1 MISRYGLFMVCAVVL
16 SLLVT
21 QKSISQFKRTAEDEP
36 KVSDSFIR
44 PETDSDLLSF
54 FNPENF
60 KMRQSVS
67 MGYTTMGGQGIALGM
82 YTNSMMYKI
91 SSKVDARVDV
101 SLQSSPYSSF
111 DQRLQSSLTGVFL
124 NRAEVNY
131 RPSDNMLLRVSYQKV
146 PFGLN
151 GMFSPYSGLS
161 HGLENDEGY

>member
-1 MISRYGLFMVCAVVL
+1 MRHRYGVFVACAIALSVL
-16 SLLVT
+16 ATS
-21 QKSISQFKRTAEDEP
+21 KSTSQFKRTADDEP

-60 KMRQSVS
+60 KMRQNFS
-67 MGYTTMGGQGIALGM
+67 MSYMTMGGQGLSLGM
-82 YTNSMMYKI
+82 YTNSMMYKF

-101 SLQSSPYSSF
+101 SLQSSPYSTL

-124 NRAEVNY
+124 NRAEINY
-131 RPSDNMLLRVSYQKV
+131 RPSDNMFLRVSYQKV

-151 GMFSPYSGLS
+151 GMYSPYAGFY
-161 HGLENDEGY
+161 HGMGYDEGY

>member
-1 MISRYGLFMVCAVVL
+1 MNGRYGMFLVCAVAM
-16 SLLVT
+16 SLLAT
-21 QKSISQFKRTAEDEP
+21 QNGYSQFKRTAEDEP

-60 KMRQSVS
+60 KMRQSFS
-67 MGYTTMGGQGIALGM
+67 MGYTTMGGQGLALGM
-82 YTNSMMYKI
+82 YTNSMMYKF

-101 SLQSSPYSSF
+101 SLQNSPYSTL
-111 DQRLQSSLTGVFL
+111 DQRLQNSLSGVFL
-124 NRAEVNY
+124 NRAEINY
-131 RPSDNMLLRVSYQKV
+131 RPSDNMLLRVSYQKI

-151 GMFSPYSGLS
+151 SLYSPYPGLY

>member
-1 MISRYGLFMVCAVVL
+1 MTGRYGAFVACVVVL
-16 SLLVT
+16 SVLASA
-21 QKSISQFKRTAEDEP
+21 KMYSQFKRTADDEP

-67 MGYTTMGGQGIALGM
+67 MGYTSMGGQGLALGM
-82 YTNSMMYKI
+82 YTNSMMYKF
-91 SSKVDARVDV
+91 SSQVDARVDV
-101 SLQSSPYSSF
+101 SLQSSPYSSL

-124 NRAEVNY
+124 NRAEINY

-151 GMFSPYSGLS
+151 GMFSPYEGLY
-161 HGLENDEGY
+161 HGMGYDEGY